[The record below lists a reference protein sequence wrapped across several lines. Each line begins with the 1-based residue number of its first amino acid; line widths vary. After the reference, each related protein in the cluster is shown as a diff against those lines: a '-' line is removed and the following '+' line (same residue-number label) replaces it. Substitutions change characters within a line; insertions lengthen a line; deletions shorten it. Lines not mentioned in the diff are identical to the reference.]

1 MERDVSMEEISD
13 GRLYGLN
20 DLVKADCRDC
30 RGCSRCCRDMGSS
43 ILLDPLDVFRLSE
56 GLGASFEELLER
68 CLELHAVDGV
78 ILPNLKMDEKRNCCV
93 FLNDQ
98 GRCSIHSFRPGIC
111 RIFPLGRFYEN
122 RDFRYF
128 LQIRECPASRS
139 KIKVKKWIDTPDLP
153 KNQEFIRDWHFFLKD
168 LKETFETEAGAARQR
183 AVNVYVLKE
192 FYQTPFD
199 PGQDFYRQF
208 QERLERAGKACG
220 LVF

>member
-68 CLELHAVDGV
+68 CLELHVVDGV

-98 GRCSIHSFRPGIC
+98 GRFSIHSFRPGIC

>member
-68 CLELHAVDGV
+68 CLELHVVDGV

-111 RIFPLGRFYEN
+111 RIFPLEDSMKTGISGIFCRSASVP
-122 RDFRYF
+122 
-128 LQIRECPASRS
+128 PA
-139 KIKVKKWIDTPDLP
+139 
-153 KNQEFIRDWHFFLKD
+153 
-168 LKETFETEAGAARQR
+168 AARSR
-183 AVNVYVLKE
+183 
-192 FYQTPFD
+192 
-199 PGQDFYRQF
+199 
-208 QERLERAGKACG
+208 
-220 LVF
+220 

>member
-30 RGCSRCCRDMGSS
+30 RGLFPVLPGHGQFHPAGSS
-43 ILLDPLDVFRLSE
+43 GCVPAVGGPGGF
-56 GLGASFEELLER
+56 FEELLER
-68 CLELHAVDGV
+68 CLELHVVDGV

>member
-68 CLELHAVDGV
+68 CLELHVVDGV

-98 GRCSIHSFRPGIC
+98 GRCFIHSFRPGIC

-208 QERLERAGKACG
+208 QERLERAGKE
-220 LVF
+220 

>member
-30 RGCSRCCRDMGSS
+30 QGCSRCCRDMGSS

-56 GLGASFEELLER
+56 GLGASFGELLER
-68 CLELHAVDGV
+68 CLELHVVDGV
-78 ILPNLKMDEKRNCCV
+78 ILPNLKMDEKSNCCV

-122 RDFRYF
+122 REFRYF
-128 LQIRECPASRS
+128 LQIHECPASRS

-168 LKETFETEAGAARQR
+168 LKETFETEAGAARQK

>member
-68 CLELHAVDGV
+68 CLELHVVDGV

-98 GRCSIHSFRPGIC
+98 GRCFIHSFRPGIC